1 MTPVE
6 FLQSLSSN
14 RPLAPAYLFLGPEAY
29 DRDRCRK
36 ALVDRALPPE
46 DREAGMIRHD
56 LDEVELAAVLD
67 DAQSFSLFAA
77 SRLIWVASA
86 EAAMPRGRA
95 AAAAASDD
103 DEDGGGKSGKDGGA
117 SVLAAYLRNPAP
129 GTVLVFNCSRY
140 DFEGDDKARLDRVR
154 KFYAAVPQV
163 VEFAHYTPEMARR
176 LAGQLARERGLR
188 IAAPEL
194 ELLPEVL
201 AGDAQRVANEIEK
214 LALYAGTDRQ
224 VTEEDIWN
232 LTPNAKASTIF
243 ALVNSVAKRD
253 RAASLE
259 SLDVLVRE
267 GEYLPLALSFLA
279 TQFRLALVA
288 REAKLTNAN
297 QIQSFFQKQ
306 GTAMWRSRAE
316 QVAQTA
322 QAFSAG
328 RLKKAITQI
337 YDTDKALRD
346 TRPDDR
352 TVMEKFVMELTGAA

>member
-1 MTPVE
+1 MTPAE
-6 FLQSLSSN
+6 FLQSLAS
-14 RPLAPAYLFLGPEAY
+14 RPLAPAYLFLGPEAF

-36 ALVDRALPPE
+36 ALVERALPAE

-56 LDEVELAAVLD
+56 LDEVELAEVLD

-77 SRLIWVASA
+77 NRLIWVSGA
-86 EAAMPRGRA
+86 EAALPRGRA
-95 AAAAASDD
+95 IAAASEDD
-103 DEDGGGKSGKDGGA
+103 DEGGGSGKGKDGA
-117 SVLAAYLRNPAP
+117 SGLSAYLRNPAP

-140 DFEGDDKARLDRVR
+140 DLEGEDKARVDRVR
-154 KFYAAVPQV
+154 KFYSGIQQV
-163 VEFAHYTPEMARR
+163 VEFAHYTPELARR
-176 LAGQLARERGLR
+176 LAGQLAKERGVR
-188 IAAPEL
+188 IGPSEL
-194 ELLPEVL
+194 ELLTEVL
-201 AGDAQRVANEIEK
+201 AGDAQRIANEIEK
-214 LALYAGTDRQ
+214 LALYAGRDRA

-243 ALVNSVAKRD
+243 ALVNAVARRD

-322 QAFSAG
+322 TAFSAG
-328 RLKKAITQI
+328 RLKKAIVQI
-337 YDTDKALRD
+337 YDTDKSLRD

-352 TVMEKFVMELTGAA
+352 TVMEKFVMELTGTA